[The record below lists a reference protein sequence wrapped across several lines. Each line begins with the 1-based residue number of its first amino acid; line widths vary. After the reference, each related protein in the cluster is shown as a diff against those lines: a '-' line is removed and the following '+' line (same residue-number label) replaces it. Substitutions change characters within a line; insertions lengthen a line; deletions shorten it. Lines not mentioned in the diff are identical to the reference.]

1 MNVYKPR
8 LIRRILPMWVI
19 GKLEEGNIIVAIGSV
34 RQFRICSSQRT
45 MREIAHVDSKSP
57 DGEPATGIIKGHFKT
72 VFYRIRLPICRIPP
86 IGSGSQGRHQK
97 ATQKQKRQHQKM
109 QGYSAAL

>member
-19 GKLEEGNIIVAIGSV
+19 GKLEEGNIRITIGGV
-34 RQFRICSSQRT
+34 RQFRIGRSQST
-45 MREIAHVDSKSP
+45 MSEISFINSKSP
-57 DGEPATGIIKGHFKT
+57 NGKLPAGIIKGHFKT